1 MENTTSE
8 PPPEKDATAPD
19 DNQESTTQYV
29 TGVKLVAIISAVT
42 LVYFLILLDMSII
55 VTAIPRITTH
65 FHSLADVG
73 WYGSSYQLASASL
86 QPLAGKVYSN
96 FSAKITFL
104 CFFAV
109 FEFGSLLCAVSVSSK
124 MLIISRA
131 VAGIGSA
138 GLINAAFGIMMGFG
152 QLGIII
158 GPLLGGAFT
167 EYVSWRWCF
176 YINLP
181 VGALVAALL
190 VFTRIPAAVKP
201 RDVTIWV
208 AIKKRFD
215 LIGFALLLPACVMF
229 FLALDYA
236 GHQFEWNSPTI
247 IGLFCGAGVTFILF
261 VVWEFTMGGE
271 EAMVPYSMI
280 RIRAVWSSCLVML
293 FFFGMLELA
302 SYYMPIYFQSVN
314 NATPLLSGV
323 YMLPSII
330 SQLISTVVGGA
341 LVSRVGYYLPFIIIS
356 GALSS
361 IGNGLM
367 GTLNA
372 HSSAG
377 HWIGYQVLLGFG
389 RGLGF
394 QIAVI
399 AVQSSLSAELVP
411 VSMALI
417 SFSQTLGGAIF
428 LAMGET
434 LLTNSLKSNLPK
446 LAPEVDPNAV
456 VDAGATAIRDVVKDP
471 VQLEGVIESYAKAVN
486 VIFYVAAGSAALVV
500 FLSWGMGWKDIRK
513 KEDSPRETEQSAPSP
528 SVA

>member
-1 MENTTSE
+1 VTDWYHSSGVWYH
-8 PPPEKDATAPD
+8 DGLYAFSIAA
-19 DNQESTTQYV
+19 QLTQL
-29 TGVKLVAIISAVT
+29 TK
-42 LVYFLILLDMSII
+42 
-55 VTAIPRITTH
+55 
-65 FHSLADVG
+65 
-73 WYGSSYQLASASL
+73 QLANLASL
-86 QPLAGKVYSN
+86 SD
-96 FSAKITFL
+96 L
-104 CFFAV
+104 CLGV
-109 FEFGSLLCAVSVSSK
+109 HSRNTSRGDGVSHGLPSSPYTTR
-124 MLIISRA
+124 LIDIQ
-131 VAGIGSA
+131 G
-138 GLINAAFGIMMGFG
+138 
-152 QLGIII
+152 
-158 GPLLGGAFT
+158 
-167 EYVSWRWCF
+167 F

-341 LVSRVGYYLPFIIIS
+341 L
-356 GALSS
+356 
-361 IGNGLM
+361 
-367 GTLNA
+367 
-372 HSSAG
+372 
-377 HWIGYQVLLGFG
+377 
-389 RGLGF
+389 
-394 QIAVI
+394 
-399 AVQSSLSAELVP
+399 
-411 VSMALI
+411 
-417 SFSQTLGGAIF
+417 
-428 LAMGET
+428 
-434 LLTNSLKSNLPK
+434 
-446 LAPEVDPNAV
+446 
-456 VDAGATAIRDVVKDP
+456 
-471 VQLEGVIESYAKAVN
+471 
-486 VIFYVAAGSAALVV
+486 
-500 FLSWGMGWKDIRK
+500 GM
-513 KEDSPRETEQSAPSP
+513 
-528 SVA
+528 

>member
-1 MENTTSE
+1 MKAPINDTS
-8 PPPEKDATAPD
+8 PEKGATAPE
-19 DNQESTTQYV
+19 DNQESPTQYV
-29 TGVKLVAIISAVT
+29 TGIKLVAIVSAVT
-42 LVYFLILLDMSII
+42 LVYYLILLDM
-55 VTAIPRITTH
+55 
-65 FHSLADVG
+65 
-73 WYGSSYQLASASL
+73 ASL

-109 FEFGSLLCAVSVSSK
+109 FEFGSLLCAVSVSSE

-138 GLINAAFGIMMGFG
+138 GLINGTLTILSASAFGIMMGFG

-181 VGALVAALL
+181 VGAVVAALL
-190 VFTRIPAAVKP
+190 LFTRIPAAVTP

-208 AIKKRFD
+208 ASKKRFD
-215 LIGFALLLPACVMF
+215 LIGFSLLLPACVMF

-314 NATPLLSGV
+314 NATPLMSGV
-323 YMLPSII
+323 YIPTSL
-330 SQLISTVVGGA
+330 
-341 LVSRVGYYLPFIIIS
+341 RY
-356 GALSS
+356 
-361 IGNGLM
+361 IG
-367 GTLNA
+367 
-372 HSSAG
+372 
-377 HWIGYQVLLGFG
+377 Q
-389 RGLGF
+389 
-394 QIAVI
+394 
-399 AVQSSLSAELVP
+399 
-411 VSMALI
+411 
-417 SFSQTLGGAIF
+417 
-428 LAMGET
+428 
-434 LLTNSLKSNLPK
+434 
-446 LAPEVDPNAV
+446 
-456 VDAGATAIRDVVKDP
+456 
-471 VQLEGVIESYAKAVN
+471 ES
-486 VIFYVAAGSAALVV
+486 
-500 FLSWGMGWKDIRK
+500 
-513 KEDSPRETEQSAPSP
+513 
-528 SVA
+528 

>member
-1 MENTTSE
+1 MKAPINDTS
-8 PPPEKDATAPD
+8 PEKGATAPE
-19 DNQESTTQYV
+19 DNQESPTQYV
-29 TGVKLVAIISAVT
+29 TGIKLVAIVSAVT
-42 LVYFLILLDMSII
+42 LVYYLILLDMSII
-55 VTAIPRITTH
+55 VTFLSAGLV
-65 FHSLADVG
+65 SLPLPSPLRVNGCIRADV
-73 WYGSSYQLASASL
+73 SLTRSRASL

-109 FEFGSLLCAVSVSSK
+109 FEFGSLLCAVSVSSE

-138 GLINAAFGIMMGFG
+138 GLINGTLTILSACMPLEKRPTDQIVG

-181 VGALVAALL
+181 VGAVVAALL
-190 VFTRIPAAVKP
+190 LFTRIPAAVTP

-208 AIKKRFD
+208 ASKKRFD
-215 LIGFALLLPACVMF
+215 LIGFSLLLPACVMF

-314 NATPLLSGV
+314 NATPLMSGV
-323 YMLPSII
+323 YIPTSL
-330 SQLISTVVGGA
+330 
-341 LVSRVGYYLPFIIIS
+341 RY
-356 GALSS
+356 
-361 IGNGLM
+361 IG
-367 GTLNA
+367 
-372 HSSAG
+372 
-377 HWIGYQVLLGFG
+377 Q
-389 RGLGF
+389 
-394 QIAVI
+394 
-399 AVQSSLSAELVP
+399 
-411 VSMALI
+411 
-417 SFSQTLGGAIF
+417 
-428 LAMGET
+428 
-434 LLTNSLKSNLPK
+434 
-446 LAPEVDPNAV
+446 
-456 VDAGATAIRDVVKDP
+456 
-471 VQLEGVIESYAKAVN
+471 ES
-486 VIFYVAAGSAALVV
+486 
-500 FLSWGMGWKDIRK
+500 
-513 KEDSPRETEQSAPSP
+513 
-528 SVA
+528 